1 MPTRPR
7 IDLAGYHHIINRGVN
22 RCNVYE
28 SSFDKETFL
37 KILNKTAKLHS
48 VILHNYVLM
57 DNHYHLLIE
66 TAFENL
72 SDFMRIL
79 SANYAQYFNKR
90 YSRSGHL
97 WQDRY
102 YSKYILSDEH
112 LYSLIRYIEYN
123 PIEAEITDKIGEY
136 PFTLASCIFN
146 GKEHYPCSNSS
157 LLLTQYDMQTLSDY
171 LEAPF
176 TKKEL
181 ESLEMKEKQKI
192 DKEDGI
198 VTVKCTKHL
207 DEHFIDVESK
217 IDRNFAIVNAYI
229 DGYTQADISKHLKLS
244 NSLISKIVKSGDSTP
259 GV

>member
-22 RCNVYE
+22 RCNIFE
-28 SSFDKETFL
+28 NSFDKEMFL
-37 KILNKTAKLHS
+37 KTLNKTAKLHS
-48 VILHNYVLM
+48 VILHDYVLM
-57 DNHYHLLIE
+57 DNHYHLLIGTE
-66 TAFENL
+66 FENL

-102 YSKYILSDEH
+102 YSKYIFSSDH

-123 PIEAEITDKIGEY
+123 PIETGMTDKIGEY

-146 GKEHYPCSNSS
+146 GKEYFPCANES
-157 LLLTQYDMQTLSDY
+157 LLLTEYDMQTLSDY

-181 ESLEMKEKQKI
+181 EFLQLKEKQKI
-192 DKEDGI
+192 DKADGI
-198 VTVKCTKHL
+198 VTVKCAKKL
-207 DEHFIDVESK
+207 DEHFKDNITK
-217 IDRNFAIVNAYI
+217 IDRNFAIVNAYL
-229 DGYTQADISKHLKLS
+229 DGYTQAEISKHLNLS